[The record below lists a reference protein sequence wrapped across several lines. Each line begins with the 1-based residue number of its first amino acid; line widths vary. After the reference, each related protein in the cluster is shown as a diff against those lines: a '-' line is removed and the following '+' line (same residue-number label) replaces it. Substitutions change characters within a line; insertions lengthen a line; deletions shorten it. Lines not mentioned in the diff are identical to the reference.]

1 MESSPGLKM
10 ELRPL
15 LRAAAQTL
23 KAPAERVEGLVSE
36 VEGFIRDRL
45 ANLMRE
51 RGYSAHEVA
60 AVLEVRNAIDRLD
73 LVPAKL
79 EAVREFRKLPEAE
92 SLAAANKRIQNIL
105 RKSPVQEGAA
115 YAVLKMPEETRLQ
128 QSLAAVV
135 SAVNERFL
143 AGDFKGS
150 LTAVARLRSDVDTFF
165 DKVLVNAEDPA
176 VRNSRLRLLSELL
189 QPMNK
194 VADIS
199 KLAAEL

>member
-15 LRAAAQTL
+15 LRAAARTL
-23 KAPAERVEGLVSE
+23 KTPADRVDALVSE
-36 VEGFIRDRL
+36 VEAFIRDRL

-60 AVLEVRNAIDRLD
+60 AVLEVKNAIDRLD

-105 RKSPVQEGAA
+105 RKSPLPEGAS
-115 YAVLKMPEETRLQ
+115 YAVLKMPEETKLQ
-128 QSLAAVV
+128 QSLTAVV
-135 SAVNERFL
+135 TLVNERFV

-150 LTAVARLRSDVDTFF
+150 LTAVARLRADVDTFF

-176 VRNSRLRLLSELL
+176 VRNSRLKLLTELL